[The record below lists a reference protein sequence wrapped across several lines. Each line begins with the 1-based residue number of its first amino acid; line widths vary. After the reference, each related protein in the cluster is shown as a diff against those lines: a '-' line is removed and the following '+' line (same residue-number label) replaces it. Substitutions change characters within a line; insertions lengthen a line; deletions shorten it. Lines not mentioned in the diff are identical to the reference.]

1 MYEQPLD
8 ETDRKILEECIRNS
22 RQSYREISRNIG
34 VSPGTVVSRMDD
46 MEDKGL
52 IKKYTIQLDYEKL
65 GYDLTALTEVVVS
78 NGMIVETGQEIK
90 KLNKAQ
96 AVYNITGDSDILVI
110 AKFRNRDELS
120 NFTKTILKLP
130 HVERTKTHLVLVNL
144 QEDFSKLT

>member
-1 MYEQPLD
+1 LYEQPLD